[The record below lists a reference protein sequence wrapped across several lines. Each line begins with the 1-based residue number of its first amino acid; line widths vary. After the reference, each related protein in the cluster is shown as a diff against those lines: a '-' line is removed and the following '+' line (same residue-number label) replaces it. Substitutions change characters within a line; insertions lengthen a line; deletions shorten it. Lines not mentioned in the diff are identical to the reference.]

1 MGVTATA
8 GTPDQAH
15 SGRGNLINDLFR
27 TFKGAFQPPA
37 NGPTM
42 THTAKNLLSTSI
54 PAHRFM
60 AAAIIVFYSHAWRAD
75 DVLGISSSSARQLH
89 SGVLH
94 VIMASL
100 PGETNSAPV
109 EMAATAPQALLSIRG
124 VADATGHWGF
134 ASRRHHMWKGIS

>member
-1 MGVTATA
+1 
-8 GTPDQAH
+8 
-15 SGRGNLINDLFR
+15 
-27 TFKGAFQPPA
+27 
-37 NGPTM
+37 
-42 THTAKNLLSTSI
+42 
-54 PAHRFM
+54 M

-100 PGETNSAPV
+100 ARETNSAPV

-124 VADATGHWGF
+124 VADATGHWGLHP
-134 ASRRHHMWKGIS
+134 ADTTCGKEYHEIAPNRNDLLSKCVGGTGNVGRD